1 MSDQD
6 AGYFVPP
13 ASGYP
18 DAAARPDPAFPYLF
32 TSQAEIPLVG
42 LGGGVT
48 FRPVFGRRVLFNYVY
63 FDPNSVAPM
72 HQHPEEQI
80 GTMLEGEYEF
90 EMDGQTRVIRPG
102 DAYLVPPNVPHAART
117 GSKGC
122 LALDIF
128 SPPRAGFREMMDR
141 VTATQTAPARG
152 YPDATAPQDPHYFAP
167 PTVTPSDPSFHPL
180 FTSLAEIPY
189 VPMTEGLRFRPLFGR
204 NLLLNWVSF
213 DEGSVA
219 PVHAHSEEQLGTV
232 ISGAMEFEIA
242 GERRVLRPGNV
253 YVAPPY
259 VPHGARAH
267 GGPCLAL
274 DIFSPP
280 RAGIKMLMER
290 AAR

>member
-6 AGYFVPP
+6 AGYFVP
-13 ASGYP
+13 A
-18 DAAARPDPAFPYLF
+18 DAAARPDPAFPYVF
-32 TSQAEIPLVG
+32 TGQAEIPLVG

-63 FDPNSVAPM
+63 FEPNSVAPM

-90 EMDGQTRVIRPG
+90 EMDGQARVIRPG
-102 DAYLVPPNVPHAART
+102 DAYVVPPNVPHAART

-128 SPPRAGFREMMDR
+128 SPPRSGFREMLDR
-141 VTATQTAPARG
+141 VTGTQIAR
-152 YPDATAPQDPHYFAP
+152 DATDPQDLDYFAP
-167 PTVTPSDPSFHPL
+167 PTVAPSDPSFHPL

-189 VPMTEGLRFRPLFGR
+189 VPMTEGLRFRPLFGH

-242 GERRVLRPGNV
+242 GERRVLRPGDV

-280 RAGIKMLMER
+280 RAGIRMLMER

>member
-6 AGYFVPP
+6 SEYFVP
-13 ASGYP
+13 A
-18 DAAARPDPAFPYLF
+18 DAAAQPDPGFPYVF
-32 TSQAEIPLVG
+32 TNQAAIPLIG
-42 LGGGVT
+42 LGGGIT
-48 FRPVFGRRVLFNYVY
+48 FKPVFGRRVLFNYVY
-63 FDPNSVAPM
+63 FEPNSVAPI

-90 EMDGQTRVIRPG
+90 EMGGETRLIRPG
-102 DAYLVPPNVPHAART
+102 DAYVVPPNVPHAART
-117 GSKGC
+117 GGKGC

-128 SPPRAGFREMMDR
+128 SPPRSGFREMLDR
-141 VTATQTAPARG
+141 VTGAQTAR
-152 YPDATAPQDPHYFAP
+152 DAAAPQDPSYFVP
-167 PTVTPSDPSFHPL
+167 PTVVPADPSFQPL
-180 FTSLAEIPY
+180 FTSLAEISY
-189 VPMTEGLRFRPLFGR
+189 VPMSPPAAVGPRLSFRPLFGR

-242 GERRVLRPGNV
+242 GERRVLCPGDV
-253 YVAPPY
+253 YVAPPF
-259 VPHGARAH
+259 VPHGARAY

-280 RAGIKMLMER
+280 RAGIRMLMER